1 MIILIHQIIKQMKK
15 VLLVIS
21 LFISTNVFCQLKEVE
36 PLKSYGVAK
45 RMGIL
50 MSEIQYTTPGDYIWK
65 FNNTEYKTLT
75 SYSYIKFNA
84 DEETMNKLYQIFK
97 EQIEA
102 EKGSKKEFQLGE
114 TLVLLK
120 TSRAFGISSLEIY
133 TPKGTTNLSSKE
145 IDKLFNKSDDKKPE

>member
-1 MIILIHQIIKQMKK
+1 MKK
-15 VLLVIS
+15 VLFFIFLSIS
-21 LFISTNVFCQLKEVE
+21 INSFSQLKEVE

-45 RMGIL
+45 RVGIL
-50 MSEIQYTTPGDYIWK
+50 MSEIQYSTPGEYIWK

-84 DEETMNKLYQIFK
+84 DEEMMNKLYQIFK

-120 TSRAFGISSLEIY
+120 TTRAFGISSLEIY

-145 IDKLFNKSDDKKPE
+145 IDKLFNKSDEKKPE